1 MLRLL
6 NKNTHLLKEMRE
18 HRPSDDQS
26 ADDTTAEHQSHV
38 AEDRSTGQSHAA
50 DDRSTDQSHAADDR
64 STDQSHA
71 TDDRPTDQSHTA
83 EDRSTDQSHAADD
96 RSTDQSQAST
106 DTGGKWTKDEDSNV
120 SEISKE
126 LKSSGDHSGSH
137 DEKGTSLYLRQDF
150 PKGAFGVKCRKNPFF
165 IMRHQGSIENCR
177 SLIKRLTNHAS
188 YFR

>member
-50 DDRSTDQSHAADDR
+50 D
-64 STDQSHA
+64 
-71 TDDRPTDQSHTA
+71 
-83 EDRSTDQSHAADD
+83 DRSTDQSHAADD